1 MENRRYALYG
11 LQLNAPLP
19 GGSLPRVECKTVGQ
33 QGLADVVEPGVV
45 PLNEKWMFIFSP
57 HWISHL
63 QGWAFQARFPEH
75 NVSSSVVA
83 NGTVIVGEGDASG
96 GAGDRHP
103 RKWVPLRG
111 RPLAGCSNVRQ
122 LPPGVALAP
131 HVDRPVLPQGATV
144 EPFKVVSL
152 LRGVEGPCVDAAIP
166 VDGTVGVAE
175 AVPLAPVHL
184 ERAARAPTKVARVSL
199 RAVLPCSI
207 IILPTLVGKH
217 QKRHRSKITE
227 S

>member
-1 MENRRYALYG
+1 VENRRYALYG

-19 GGSLPRVECKTVGQ
+19 SGSLPRVECKTVGQ

-45 PLNEKWMFIFSP
+45 A
-57 HWISHL
+57 L

-103 RKWVPLRG
+103 RKWVPFGG
-111 RPLAGCSNVRQ
+111 RPLAGCGNVRQ
-122 LPPGVALAP
+122 LPPVVALAP
-131 HVDRPVLPQGATV
+131 HVDRPVLAQGATI

-152 LRGVEGPCVDAAIP
+152 LHGVEGPCVDAAIP

-199 RAVLPCSI
+199 RAVLPCVSNNRIVPLQRLGLPDQEEEQQCHCRGDTGHPSSI
-207 IILPTLVGKH
+207 SPP
-217 QKRHRSKITE
+217 
-227 S
+227 